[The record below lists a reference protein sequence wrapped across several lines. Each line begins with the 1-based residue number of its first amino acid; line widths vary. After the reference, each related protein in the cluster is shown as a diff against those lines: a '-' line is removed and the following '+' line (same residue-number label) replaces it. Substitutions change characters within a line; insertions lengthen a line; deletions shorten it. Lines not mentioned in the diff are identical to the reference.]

1 MDTQNT
7 PVHVRL
13 WHRGFWLLAI
23 ANLLLCMAVYMLLPV
38 LPSWLATQGF
48 TPKGV
53 AAVMSVYGAGMFL
66 AGPFCGYWV
75 QHYRRNHVCRTAI
88 LVMVASLLLFYALGR
103 PSVAALMGGDT
114 LRASILALRIVMGA
128 AFGLSQ
134 MVLCSTLI
142 IDSCESFQRT
152 EANYAVAWFGRF
164 ALSLGPLAALVCQR
178 FLAPDLLFLL
188 IAGVAFVS
196 VLLIQMVDFP
206 FRAPDENQ
214 HMVSLDRFFLPHGW
228 LLFLHL
234 MCITMVA
241 GMLISVSHNMASYAM
256 LMVGFFL
263 AVLSEKF
270 VFADADL
277 KSEVVCGL
285 LLIIAALFMMLRMQS
300 GLTSLSHYVPPSSSS
315 SAAIASAALL
325 RAVSYSPGNWVSAS
339 GSSWDLLSSI
349 KVMPLVISTLQPS
362 SLRWST
368 SFCTIFSCIAGTL
381 PIKTA
386 KSRKGLR
393 FFSTS
398 YCCNLS
404 FICVSLH
411 KHLVTKSIKQISC
424 QILSH

>member
-164 ALSLGPLAALVCQR
+164 ALSLGPLAALVC
-178 FLAPDLLFLL
+178 
-188 IAGVAFVS
+188 
-196 VLLIQMVDFP
+196 
-206 FRAPDENQ
+206 
-214 HMVSLDRFFLPHGW
+214 LDRFFLPHGW

-241 GMLISVSHNMASYAM
+241 GMLLSVSHNMAFYAM

-300 GLTSLSHYVPPSSSS
+300 GLTSLSHYVPPVLFGLGIGIIGSRF
-315 SAAIASAALL
+315 LL
-325 RAVSYSPGNWVSAS
+325 FFIK
-339 GSSWDLLSSI
+339 LSRHC
-349 KVMPLVISTLQPS
+349 Q
-362 SLRWST
+362 RGT
-368 SFCTIFSCIAGTL
+368 SQS
-381 PIKTA
+381 
-386 KSRKGLR
+386 
-393 FFSTS
+393 
-398 YCCNLS
+398 S
-404 FICVSLH
+404 FILAWELGISIGLFLGFAFFHQGDAARHLYLTAIVITLVNLLLYHFFMHRWYITH
-411 KHLVTKSIKQISC
+411 KNR
-424 QILSH
+424 

>member
-38 LPSWLATQGF
+38 LPSWLTTQGF

-241 GMLISVSHNMASYAM
+241 GMLLSVSHNMAFYAM

-300 GLTSLSHYVPPSSSS
+300 GLTSLSHYVPPVLFGLGIGIIGSRF
-315 SAAIASAALL
+315 LL
-325 RAVSYSPGNWVSAS
+325 FFIK
-339 GSSWDLLSSI
+339 LSRHC
-349 KVMPLVISTLQPS
+349 Q
-362 SLRWST
+362 RGT
-368 SFCTIFSCIAGTL
+368 SQS
-381 PIKTA
+381 
-386 KSRKGLR
+386 
-393 FFSTS
+393 
-398 YCCNLS
+398 S
-404 FICVSLH
+404 FILAWELGISIGLFLGFAFFHQGDAARHLYLTAIVITLVNLLLYHFFMHRWYITH
-411 KHLVTKSIKQISC
+411 KNR
-424 QILSH
+424 

>member
-241 GMLISVSHNMASYAM
+241 GMLLSVSHNMAFYAM

-263 AVLSEKF
+263 AVLSERGSMWSVAHHCCSF
-270 VFADADL
+270 HDAPYA
-277 KSEVVCGL
+277 VRPH
-285 LLIIAALFMMLRMQS
+285 IAQPLCSPRIVWPGHRHHRQS
-300 GLTSLSHYVPPSSSS
+300 FP
-315 SAAIASAALL
+315 ALL
-325 RAVSYSPGNWVSAS
+325 HQAQPPLPARHFSEQFHTRLGTGYQHRA
-339 GSSWDLLSSI
+339 LLGI
-349 KVMPLVISTLQPS
+349 CFLPS
-362 SLRWST
+362 R
-368 SFCTIFSCIAGTL
+368 
-381 PIKTA
+381 
-386 KSRKGLR
+386 
-393 FFSTS
+393 
-398 YCCNLS
+398 
-404 FICVSLH
+404 
-411 KHLVTKSIKQISC
+411 
-424 QILSH
+424 